1 MNRFFLF
8 LCISMLLLSGCS
20 SKDRLDSSGAEPV
33 WPDYAIV
40 TEAPPP
46 LPTAPEDPSLPVFS
60 SPTEDTEPEPIEPR
74 STEPEAAEP
83 RSAAPEPTEPR
94 STKPEPTEAASPDT
108 HSVLTPRAVSAA
120 PRSIPEETAEA
131 TQPVQTSG
139 LRETTFTLSDGSS
152 RKCLFYTPGSDCSGL
167 GLIVYLHGGSGK
179 GEDLSLIT
187 QAEGFPSYLQSGQLG
202 SPNACVL
209 IPQLPATYRG
219 WSDMDG
225 VLMQLISAAVREYD
239 LDSANVSLTGHSM
252 GGTGVW
258 AIAVA
263 HPGTFARI
271 APLSGSIRK
280 TDENLEAL
288 KWVPVYAFVGDADTI
303 VPPESSE
310 EFISALQDQGSN
322 ARIEILEGA
331 DHFAVP
337 GLAYL
342 GGYGL
347 VDWLIGN

>member
-1 MNRFFLF
+1 MAGLCHRHGGTPSPAHGTGGSLPVRFFLPD
-8 LCISMLLLSGCS
+8 GGH
-20 SKDRLDSSGAEPV
+20 GAR
-33 WPDYAIV
+33 
-40 TEAPPP
+40 TH
-46 LPTAPEDPSLPVFS
+46 
-60 SPTEDTEPEPIEPR
+60 
-74 STEPEAAEP
+74 
-83 RSAAPEPTEPR
+83 RSAIQGA
-94 STKPEPTEAASPDT
+94 
-108 HSVLTPRAVSAA
+108 
-120 PRSIPEETAEA
+120 
-131 TQPVQTSG
+131 
-139 LRETTFTLSDGSS
+139 GSS
-152 RKCLFYTPGSDCSGL
+152 
-167 GLIVYLHGGSGK
+167 K

-258 AIAVA
+258 AIAAA

-310 EFISALQDQGSN
+310 AFISALQDQGSN

>member
-1 MNRFFLF
+1 MAGLCHCHRGTPSPAHGTGGSLPARFFLPD
-8 LCISMLLLSGCS
+8 GGH
-20 SKDRLDSSGAEPV
+20 GAGTHRT
-33 WPDYAIV
+33 AIHG
-40 TEAPPP
+40 A
-46 LPTAPEDPSLPVFS
+46 
-60 SPTEDTEPEPIEPR
+60 
-74 STEPEAAEP
+74 
-83 RSAAPEPTEPR
+83 
-94 STKPEPTEAASPDT
+94 
-108 HSVLTPRAVSAA
+108 
-120 PRSIPEETAEA
+120 
-131 TQPVQTSG
+131 
-139 LRETTFTLSDGSS
+139 GSS
-152 RKCLFYTPGSDCSGL
+152 
-167 GLIVYLHGGSGK
+167 K

-209 IPQLPATYRG
+209 TPQLPATYRG

-258 AIAVA
+258 AIAAA

-310 EFISALQDQGSN
+310 AFISALQDQGSN
-322 ARIEILEGA
+322 TRIEILEGA

>member
-1 MNRFFLF
+1 MAGLRHRHGGTPSPAHGTGGSLPARFFLPD
-8 LCISMLLLSGCS
+8 GGH
-20 SKDRLDSSGAEPV
+20 GAGTHRT
-33 WPDYAIV
+33 AI
-40 TEAPPP
+40 
-46 LPTAPEDPSLPVFS
+46 
-60 SPTEDTEPEPIEPR
+60 
-74 STEPEAAEP
+74 
-83 RSAAPEPTEPR
+83 
-94 STKPEPTEAASPDT
+94 
-108 HSVLTPRAVSAA
+108 
-120 PRSIPEETAEA
+120 
-131 TQPVQTSG
+131 
-139 LRETTFTLSDGSS
+139 
-152 RKCLFYTPGSDCSGL
+152 
-167 GLIVYLHGGSGK
+167 HGAGSGK

-258 AIAVA
+258 AIAAA

-271 APLSGSIRK
+271 APLPGSIRK

-310 EFISALQDQGSN
+310 AFISALQDQGSN

>member
-1 MNRFFLF
+1 MAGLCHRHGGTPSPAHGTGGSLPARFFL
-8 LCISMLLLSGCS
+8 
-20 SKDRLDSSGAEPV
+20 
-33 WPDYAIV
+33 PD
-40 TEAPPP
+40 
-46 LPTAPEDPSLPVFS
+46 
-60 SPTEDTEPEPIEPR
+60 
-74 STEPEAAEP
+74 
-83 RSAAPEPTEPR
+83 
-94 STKPEPTEAASPDT
+94 
-108 HSVLTPRAVSAA
+108 
-120 PRSIPEETAEA
+120 
-131 TQPVQTSG
+131 G
-139 LRETTFTLSDGSS
+139 
-152 RKCLFYTPGSDCSGL
+152 GL
-167 GLIVYLHGGSGK
+167 GAGTHRTAIHGAGSGK

-258 AIAVA
+258 AIAAA
-263 HPGTFARI
+263 HPGAFARI

-280 TDENLEAL
+280 TDENLETL

-310 EFISALQDQGSN
+310 AFISALQDQGSN